1 MDKKHFIKRLN
12 ESNSIKQIKLID
24 DINDMNLDINKVYN
38 GFIKFQS
45 LKQKMTM
52 KEYNKIYGYCMG
64 CEEEN
69 ILVYNGCYIFRDNSC
84 NGDYCLEIIR
94 DWYES
99 KDLEYLEL
107 ILYIDWYLF
116 EIEDYTKYLNF
127 RVNDSKNMSWK

>member
-12 ESNSIKQIKLID
+12 ESNPIKQIKLID
-24 DINDMNLDINKVYN
+24 DINDMNLDVNKVYS

-52 KEYNKIYGYCMG
+52 KEYNEIYNDCME

-69 ILVYNGCYIFRDNSC
+69 ILVYNGCYIYINKKGYS
-84 NGDYCLEIIR
+84 LEIIR
-94 DWYES
+94 DFYKS
-99 KDLEYLEL
+99 VDLEYLEL

>member
-12 ESNSIKQIKLID
+12 ESNPIKQIKLID
-24 DINDMNLDINKVYN
+24 DINDMNLDVNKVYS

-52 KEYNKIYGYCMG
+52 KEYNKIYGDCME

-69 ILVYNGCYIFRDNSC
+69 ILVYNGCYIYINKK
-84 NGDYCLEIIR
+84 DYSLEIIR
-94 DWYES
+94 DFYKS
-99 KDLEYLEL
+99 VDLEYLEL